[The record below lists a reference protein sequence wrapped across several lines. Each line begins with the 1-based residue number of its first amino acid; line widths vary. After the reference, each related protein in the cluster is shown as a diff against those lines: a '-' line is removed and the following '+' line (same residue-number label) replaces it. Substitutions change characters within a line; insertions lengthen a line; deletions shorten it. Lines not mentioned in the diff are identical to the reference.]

1 MGNLFNKLL
10 VILCMVD
17 LLVILPNLILACITL
32 LPHSSVL
39 HILIPWSHG
48 LCHVAIS
55 ASVFMTIA
63 ITVERYYAVSSPY
76 TYQIRLLKKGFW
88 WILFSY
94 VLPVIFTAVFLN
106 IPKILQL
113 GKVLSMLPD
122 NYKQISIKAG
132 IIFQVF
138 HPLSTNCIVP
148 IAILSVLNFKV
159 VMASRQRLSTY
170 TKLSS
175 EIRMAKVMMIIVI
188 VFVILNIP
196 KMSLSIYEIST
207 IPNILECFERQCP
220 YHISTK
226 RWLLDSLV
234 RYMVMLNSS
243 INFIIYCFVGSSFR
257 STLMMLLLR
266 KE

>member
-1 MGNLFNKLL
+1 MNNMFNKLL

-17 LLVILPNLILACITL
+17 LLVILPNLILACTTL
-32 LPHSSVL
+32 FPQSSIFHSL
-39 HILIPWSHG
+39 TPWSDG

-63 ITVERYYAVSSPY
+63 ITLERYYAVSSPY

-94 VLPVIFTAVFLN
+94 ILPVIFGAIIIN

-113 GKVLSMLPD
+113 ANVLTMLPK
-122 NYKQISIKAG
+122 NYKQIVIKAG
-132 IIFQVF
+132 VIYQVF
-138 HPLSTNCIVP
+138 HPLSTNCIAP
-148 IAILSVLNFKV
+148 IAVLSVLNFKIG
-159 VMASRQRLSTY
+159 MASRQRLSTY

-188 VFVILNIP
+188 IFIILNIP

-226 RWLLDSLV
+226 RWLLDGIV

-243 INFIIYCFVGSSFR
+243 INFIVYCFFGSSFR
-257 STLMMLLLR
+257 STLMQLLFK